1 MYWKMVEDCPK
12 TRKGRGNQCQE
23 NEYKVSIKGMCSALF
38 EGQSS
43 CMRDYIGNNEIPKK
57 MWTKELKHAYF
68 IFL

>member
-1 MYWKMVEDCPK
+1 MVEDCPK

-57 MWTKELKHAYF
+57 M
-68 IFL
+68 